1 MEIKKQRIHAIDGI
15 RGLSL
20 LGILL
25 ANLLIFQYGGVGK
38 DEIQLFSLSD
48 IDYGF
53 YYFTKIAIEGS
64 FVPIFAFLF
73 GYSAIKMKESL
84 QNKGLK
90 AKKFFIRRYIM
101 LIILGIL
108 HLSFLWEGDILL
120 LYGIIGF
127 FLLFFLNR
135 KTKTILIWASILL
148 FFTAIVLSFLL
159 IPDAS
164 NVAEEEK
171 IISFVKTATDIYTNG
186 TYEEMMNQRGKNPM
200 DIPIYISILLMFLS
214 PLFVGP
220 LFLFGMYAAK
230 IKMFT
235 KPLLEK
241 KKYLLGTLLIPVGLL
256 MKASFYIGSVNA
268 VTGIL
273 APIGAYVLAFG
284 YISAFALMYTRA
296 KESIILKGFESV
308 GRLSLTN
315 YLLQSV
321 VFTTIFYSYGLGY
334 FGKLGATIGFILG
347 VSFYILQMAGSYL
360 YLKTAKIGPV
370 EMLLRMWTNFSFDG
384 KIKEQ
389 TVNNRDVSI

>member
-1 MEIKKQRIHAIDGI
+1 METKQQRIHSIDGI

-64 FVPIFAFLF
+64 FMPIFAFLF
-73 GYSAIKMKESL
+73 GYSMIKMKESL
-84 QNKGLK
+84 QSKGLK
-90 AKKFFIRRYIM
+90 TKNFFIRRYIM
-101 LIILGIL
+101 LVIFGIL

-120 LYGIIGF
+120 LYGFIGF
-127 FLLFFLNR
+127 FLLLFLNR
-135 KTKTILIWASILL
+135 KTKTILIWASLLLLFSSILL
-148 FFTAIVLSFLL
+148 GFLL
-159 IPDAS
+159 PDMS
-164 NVAEEEK
+164 SVAEKEK
-171 IISFVKTATDIYTNG
+171 IISFVKKTSDIYANG
-186 TYEEMMNQRGKNPM
+186 TYEEIMNQRGENPM
-200 DIPIYISILLMFLS
+200 DIPVYLSILMLFLS
-214 PLFVGP
+214 PFFVGP

-235 KPLLEK
+235 KPHLEK
-241 KKYLLGTLLIPVGLL
+241 KKYLLGTLLIPIGLL
-256 MKASFYIGSVNA
+256 MKTAFYIGSINA

-273 APIGAYVLAFG
+273 AAIGAYVLTFG
-284 YISAFALMYTRA
+284 YIFAFALMYTRV

-308 GRLSLTN
+308 GKLSLTN
-315 YLLQSV
+315 YLLQSA
-321 VFTTIFYSYGLGY
+321 VFTTIFYGYGLGY
-334 FGKLGATIGFILG
+334 FGKLGVTMGIILG
-347 VSFYILQMAGSYL
+347 VSFYILQMVGSYL
-360 YLKTAKIGPV
+360 YLKIAKIGPV

-389 TVNNRDVSI
+389 TAHNRDVSI